1 MADAAC
7 PGFRFAG
14 LGSGAKAVGQAAAAT
29 GEAFGLGLVAA
40 DADAVA
46 AGVFTR
52 NRFRAAPVTLSEA
65 RIKSG
70 SCRAIL
76 VNSGNANAMVGGR
89 GLTDAEAMT
98 HYVARALEC
107 DDKRVMV
114 ASTGR
119 VGRLLSVEP
128 IVFVTPQLVKALR
141 PDGLDDFVH
150 AIQTSDR
157 TDKRALRLMPFGKK
171 TIARVLGV
179 AKGAGL
185 LGPDMATTLA
195 FVLTDVAVGR
205 SFLKKALAEAVGSTF
220 NRTSVDGESSTND
233 SIFVLSSGKAKNKP
247 IEGGEAGDAFR
258 AALTEVLD
266 ELARGVVRDARGTS
280 HVVSFEVT
288 GATTDAAALQ
298 IASHLARSLPVKAAL
313 FGADPAWPRLLSVM
327 GNAGIELDAEK
338 IDIAIGEIDLVR
350 AGAGLGLEAE
360 RRAHEVMRRG
370 EYPLRVRVGRGKGQ
384 ARYVGCD
391 LSVDSVRAAAGSWL

>member
-14 LGSGAKAVGQAAAAT
+14 VGSGQKAVSEVGD
-29 GEAFGLGLVAA
+29 GFGLGLVAA
-40 DADAVA
+40 DADAVTA
-46 AGVFTR
+46 AMFTK
-52 NRFRAAPVTLSEA
+52 NRFRAAPVELSES
-65 RIKSG
+65 RVKSG
-70 SCRAIL
+70 LSRAIV
-76 VNSGNANAMVGGR
+76 VNSGNANAIVGERGR
-89 GLTDAEAMT
+89 SDAEAVT
-98 HYVARALEC
+98 HYVARALGC
-107 DDKRVMV
+107 DDKRVLC

-119 VGRLLSVEP
+119 VGRPLQVEP
-128 IVFVTPQLVKALR
+128 IVLVTPQLTKALR

-185 LGPDMATTLA
+185 LGPDLATTLA
-195 FVLTDVAVGR
+195 FVFTDVAVGKA
-205 SFLKKALAEAVGSTF
+205 FLKKALAEAVDATF
-220 NRTSVDGESSTND
+220 NRCSVDGESSTND
-233 SIFVLSSGKAKNKP
+233 AVFVMSSGKSKNKP
-247 IEGGEAGDAFR
+247 IEGGETGEAFKT
-258 AALTEVLD
+258 ALREVFD

-280 HVVSFEVT
+280 HVVSFEVS
-288 GATTDAAALQ
+288 GAATEAAALQ

-313 FGADPAWPRLLSVM
+313 FGADPTWARLLSSM
-327 GNAGIELDAEK
+327 GNCGVE
-338 IDIAIGEIDLVR
+338 IDPSKVDVAVGEIDLVR
-350 AGAGLGLEAE
+350 AGVGLGLDAE

-370 EYPLRVRVGRGKGQ
+370 EYALRIRVGKARGA

-391 LSVDSVRAAAGSWL
+391 LSVDSVRAGAGNWL